1 MAHEDKLPPAL
12 PTQCALHDLRLT
24 GMEKRLDTL
33 DGKTDKLTAI
43 ATRVENKL
51 DLAAQARD
59 DQDRRITRLEVVVF
73 KDPNL
78 VQQTD
83 RLTQKESVRSRWDWL
98 LIGAVVSQAAVGL
111 GALIWAGIKYMAT
124 GGASPKP

>member
-1 MAHEDKLPPAL
+1 MAHEDKL

-83 RLTQKESVRSRWDWL
+83 RLTQKESLRSRWDWL
-98 LIGAVVSQAAVGL
+98 LIGAVVSQAIVGL
-111 GALIWAGIKYMAT
+111 GALIWAVIRHLFS
-124 GGASPKP
+124 GGTPPKP